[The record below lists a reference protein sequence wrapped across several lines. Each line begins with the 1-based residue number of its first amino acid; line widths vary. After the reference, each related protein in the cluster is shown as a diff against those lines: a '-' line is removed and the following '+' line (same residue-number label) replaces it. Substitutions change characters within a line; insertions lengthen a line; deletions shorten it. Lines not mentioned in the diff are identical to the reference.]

1 MTAICKMAKGHSR
14 VSEALTT
21 LRLNMGEPV
30 RMKLLTGIINSAASR
45 VESLTESNKSSSSES
60 TEPSLRFLVEAMAFL
75 NAFVH
80 SAPDLRNKVVIQWEV
95 EEAALN
101 IHALSKVTRLLVPCW
116 LPSIHLTALS
126 THKCQV
132 AETTRSP
139 LALQLKQQL
148 QVWAEN
154 QMDVSLLL
162 DRLTNV
168 TSTNEALRKDL
179 HNLRSRLLV
188 SWPFLLLPPLALR

>member
-45 VESLTESNKSSSSES
+45 VESLTESNKSNSSES

-101 IHALSKVTRLLVPCW
+101 IHALSKVTCLL
-116 LPSIHLTALS
+116 LA
-126 THKCQV
+126 
-132 AETTRSP
+132 TRP
-139 LALQLKQQL
+139 FI
-148 QVWAEN
+148 
-154 QMDVSLLL
+154 SLLC
-162 DRLTNV
+162 RRTNV
-168 TSTNEALRKDL
+168 RWPRRLEARWLFNSNSNFKFGPKIKWTSPCCSTG
-179 HNLRSRLLV
+179 
-188 SWPFLLLPPLALR
+188 

>member
-1 MTAICKMAKGHSR
+1 MA
-14 VSEALTT
+14 
-21 LRLNMGEPV
+21 
-30 RMKLLTGIINSAASR
+30 
-45 VESLTESNKSSSSES
+45 
-60 TEPSLRFLVEAMAFL
+60 
-75 NAFVH
+75 
-80 SAPDLRNKVVIQWEV
+80 
-95 EEAALN
+95 
-101 IHALSKVTRLLVPCW
+101 TR
-116 LPSIHLTALS
+116 SIHLTTLS

-188 SWPFLLLPPLALR
+188 S